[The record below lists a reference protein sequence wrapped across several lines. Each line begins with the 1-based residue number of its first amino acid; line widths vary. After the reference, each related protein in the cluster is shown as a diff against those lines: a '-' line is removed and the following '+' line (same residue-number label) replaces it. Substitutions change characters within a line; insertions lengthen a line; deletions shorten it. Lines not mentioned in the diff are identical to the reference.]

1 MTAQIIRLPVITR
14 LDTNPDLVLESAVGE
29 LESVVIIGFTK
40 EGEEYFASSV
50 ADGGTAL
57 WMVERFKK
65 KKLLEVPEEMS

>member
-29 LESVVIIGFTK
+29 LESVVVIGFTK

-65 KKLLEVPEEMS
+65 KLLEVPEEMS